1 MADVININ
9 TKEPYPVGV
18 YEDMPFDEYNNIDAI
33 RSHDLT
39 SIIKDPYTWKYE
51 TKADN
56 EASFFIEGRLQHC
69 LFLEP
74 HVFAD
79 EFVIAPNIDRRTK
92 LGKEEYAEFMDSVGN
107 RTVVNQAMVDECQ
120 ARVEV
125 LDALRPTDK
134 DQTEL
139 TIVFDFYEHRCKARL
154 DMLAGSTII
163 DLKTCRSAS
172 PRSFIQSVKSY
183 GYYQQGAFYLTAG
196 QSVGLDVDSFQFIA
210 LQKAQPYPYV
220 VYELTPESIAYG
232 SAQNQQ
238 AIDIM
243 MHCKEHDIY
252 TPYNLHNKIVPIEL
266 HDL

>member
-1 MADVININ
+1 MADIININ
-9 TKEPYPVGV
+9 SQDQYPAGV
-18 YEDMPFDEYNNIDAI
+18 YEDMPFEEYNKIDAI

-51 TKADN
+51 TKPDS
-56 EASFFIEGRLQHC
+56 EASFFVEGRLQHC

-79 EFVIAPNIDRRTK
+79 EFVVAPNIDRRTK
-92 LGKEEYAEFMDSVGN
+92 VGKEEYAEFIENVGN

-125 LDALRPTDK
+125 LDALRPKEGDR
-134 DQTEL
+134 TEL
-139 TIVFDFYEHRCKARL
+139 TIVFDYYGHKCKSRL
-154 DMLAGSTII
+154 DMVSNNTII

-172 PRSFIQSVKSY
+172 PRSFIQSVRSY

-196 QSVGLDVDSFQFIA
+196 QCAGLDVDKFQFLAI
-210 LQKAQPYPYV
+210 QKAQPYPYV

-238 AIDIM
+238 AIDLM

>member
-1 MADVININ
+1 MADIININ
-9 TKEPYPVGV
+9 SQDQYPAGV
-18 YEDMPFDEYNNIDAI
+18 YEDMPFEEYNKIDAI

-51 TKADN
+51 TKPDS
-56 EASFFIEGRLQHC
+56 EASFFVEGRLQHC

-74 HVFAD
+74 HVFND
-79 EFVIAPNIDRRTK
+79 EFVVAPNIDRRTK
-92 LGKEEYAEFMDSVGN
+92 VGKEEYAEFMETSGT
-107 RTVVNQAMVDECQ
+107 RTVITQAMYDECQ

-125 LDALRPTDK
+125 LDALTPKEGDR
-134 DQTEL
+134 TEL
-139 TIVFDFYEHRCKARL
+139 TIVFDYYGHKCKSRL

-172 PRSFIQSVKSY
+172 PRSFIQSVRSY
-183 GYYQQGAFYLTAG
+183 GYHQQGAFYLTAG
-196 QSVGLDVDSFQFIA
+196 QCAGLDVDKFQFLAI
-210 LQKAQPYPYV
+210 QKAQPYPYV

-232 SAQNQQ
+232 VAQNQQ
-238 AIDIM
+238 AIDLM

>member
-1 MADVININ
+1 MADIININ
-9 TKEPYPVGV
+9 SQDQYPAGV
-18 YEDMPFDEYNNIDAI
+18 YEDMPFEEYNKIDAI

-51 TKADN
+51 TKPDS
-56 EASFFIEGRLQHC
+56 EASFFVEGRLQHC

-74 HVFAD
+74 HVFND
-79 EFVIAPNIDRRTK
+79 EFVVAPNIDRRTK
-92 LGKEEYAEFMDSVGN
+92 VGKEEYAEFMETSGT
-107 RTVVNQAMVDECQ
+107 RTVITQAMYDECQ

-125 LDALRPTDK
+125 LDALTPKEGDR
-134 DQTEL
+134 TEL
-139 TIVFDFYEHRCKARL
+139 TIVFDYYGHKCKSRL
-154 DMLAGSTII
+154 DMLSNNTII

-172 PRSFIQSVKSY
+172 PRSFIQSVRSY

-196 QSVGLDVDSFQFIA
+196 QCAGLDVDKFQFLAI
-210 LQKAQPYPYV
+210 QKAQPYPYV

-232 SAQNQQ
+232 VAQNQQ
-238 AIDIM
+238 AIDLM

>member
-1 MADVININ
+1 MADIININ
-9 TKEPYPVGV
+9 SQDQYPAGV
-18 YEDMPFDEYNNIDAI
+18 YEDMPFEEYNKIDAI

-51 TKADN
+51 TKPDS
-56 EASFFIEGRLQHC
+56 EASFFVEGRLQHC

-74 HVFAD
+74 HVFND
-79 EFVIAPNIDRRTK
+79 EFVVAPNIDRRTK
-92 LGKEEYAEFMDSVGN
+92 VGKEEYAEFMETSGT
-107 RTVVNQAMVDECQ
+107 RTVITQAMYDECQ

-125 LDALRPTDK
+125 LDALTPKEGDR
-134 DQTEL
+134 TEL
-139 TIVFDFYEHRCKARL
+139 TIVFAYYGHKCKSRL
-154 DMLAGSTII
+154 DMLSNNTII

-172 PRSFIQSVKSY
+172 PRSFIQSVRSY

-196 QSVGLDVDSFQFIA
+196 QCAGLDVDKFQFLAI
-210 LQKAQPYPYV
+210 QKAQPYPYV

-232 SAQNQQ
+232 VAQNQQ
-238 AIDIM
+238 AIDLM

>member
-1 MADVININ
+1 MADIININ
-9 TKEPYPVGV
+9 SQDQYPAGV
-18 YEDMPFDEYNNIDAI
+18 YEDMPFEEYNKIDAI

-51 TKADN
+51 TKPDS
-56 EASFFIEGRLQHC
+56 EASFFVEGRLQHC

-74 HVFAD
+74 HVFND
-79 EFVIAPNIDRRTK
+79 EFVVAPNIDRRTK
-92 LGKEEYAEFMDSVGN
+92 VGKEEYAEFMETSGT
-107 RTVVNQAMVDECQ
+107 RTVITQAMYDECQ

-125 LDALRPTDK
+125 LDALRPKEGDR
-134 DQTEL
+134 TEL
-139 TIVFDFYEHRCKARL
+139 TIVFDYYGHKCKSRL

-172 PRSFIQSVKSY
+172 PRSFIQSVRSY

-196 QSVGLDVDSFQFIA
+196 QCAGLDVDKFQFLAI
-210 LQKAQPYPYV
+210 QKAQPYPYV

-232 SAQNQQ
+232 VAQNQQ
-238 AIDIM
+238 AIDLM

>member
-1 MADVININ
+1 MADIININ
-9 TKEPYPVGV
+9 SQDQYPAGV
-18 YEDMPFDEYNNIDAI
+18 YEDMPFEEYNKIDAI

-51 TKADN
+51 TKPDS
-56 EASFFIEGRLQHC
+56 EASFFVEGRLQHC

-74 HVFAD
+74 HVFND
-79 EFVIAPNIDRRTK
+79 EFVVAPNIDRRTK
-92 LGKEEYAEFMDSVGN
+92 VGKEEYAEFMETSGT
-107 RTVVNQAMVDECQ
+107 RTVITQAMYDECQ

-125 LDALRPTDK
+125 LDALRPKEGDR
-134 DQTEL
+134 TEL
-139 TIVFDFYEHRCKARL
+139 TIVFDYYGHKCKSRL
-154 DMLAGSTII
+154 DMLSNNTII

-172 PRSFIQSVKSY
+172 PKSFIQSVRSY

-196 QSVGLDVDSFQFIA
+196 QCAGLDVDKFQFLAI
-210 LQKAQPYPYV
+210 QKAQPYPYV

-232 SAQNQQ
+232 VAQNQQ
-238 AIDIM
+238 AIDLM

>member
-1 MADVININ
+1 
-9 TKEPYPVGV
+9 
-18 YEDMPFDEYNNIDAI
+18 
-33 RSHDLT
+33 
-39 SIIKDPYTWKYE
+39 
-51 TKADN
+51 
-56 EASFFIEGRLQHC
+56 
-69 LFLEP
+69 
-74 HVFAD
+74 
-79 EFVIAPNIDRRTK
+79 
-92 LGKEEYAEFMDSVGN
+92 MDSVGN
-107 RTVVNQAMVDECQ
+107 RTVGNQAMVDECQ

-125 LDALRPTDK
+125 LDALRPTEK

-183 GYYQQGAFYLTAG
+183 GYYQQGGFYLTAG

-210 LQKAQPYPYV
+210 IQKAQPYPYV